1 MGNCGECEN
10 RWMCNEDPNTC
21 TVGTEPAL
29 MTNADRI
36 RAMSGEE
43 LEIFFGH
50 RGFCALIQVMHETW
64 CYNRAACK
72 NCIIEWL
79 KQPAE
84 G

>member
-10 RWMCNEDPNTC
+10 RWMCSETPDTC
-21 TVGTEPAL
+21 GVDADSPL
-29 MTNADRI
+29 VTNGDRI
-36 RAMSGEE
+36 RGMTDEE
-43 LEIFFGH
+43 LELFFGH
-50 RGFCALIQVMHETW
+50 RGFCAHIQAMHETW